1 MDAKVNITTAETYH
15 VPVMLHETVDGMN
28 IQPGGIYV
36 DLTLGG
42 AGHSKEILA
51 RMDGEARLFGFD
63 QDEDA
68 EQNIPADERFTFV
81 RSNFRYLSNFMRYH
95 GVDGEV
101 DAILADL
108 GVSSPQF
115 DEGDRGFSY
124 RMDARLDMR
133 MDQNSDLDAY
143 KVVNGYSV
151 KDLTRVFRDYG
162 EEKFAFQI
170 AKNIEKARAIK
181 PIETTFDLVEII
193 KKTLPAKVLE
203 KKGHPAKQVFQ
214 AIRIEVNDELNVLEN
229 TLKRAINSLKIGG
242 RCAVISFHSLEDKIV
257 KDIFKSHSFIE
268 GDRLNFDTV
277 KEVKFKLVNKKVIIP
292 SDEEIAANPRS
303 KSAKLRVIERIK

>member
-1 MDAKVNITTAETYH
+1 MCSEHTT
-15 VPVMLHETVDGMN
+15 VLLKETVEALEVKPDGV
-28 IQPGGIYV
+28 YV
-36 DLTLGG
+36 DMTLGRG
-42 AGHSKEILA
+42 GHSSLILSKLSFK
-51 RMDGEARLFGFD
+51 GKLIGID
-63 QDEDA
+63 QDPEA
-68 EQNIPADERFTFV
+68 IAKTKVRLEKQNKKAYLFQTNFV
-81 RSNFRYLSNFMRYH
+81 NFDYCLRTMEISE
-95 GVDGEV
+95 VDGFV
-101 DAILADL
+101 FDL

-292 SDEEIAANPRS
+292 SDEEMTTNPRS

>member
-1 MDAKVNITTAETYH
+1 MCSEHTT
-15 VPVMLHETVDGMN
+15 VLLKETVEALEVKPDGV
-28 IQPGGIYV
+28 YV
-36 DLTLGG
+36 DMTLGRG
-42 AGHSKEILA
+42 GHSSLILSKLSFK
-51 RMDGEARLFGFD
+51 GKLIGID
-63 QDEDA
+63 QDPEA
-68 EQNIPADERFTFV
+68 IAKTKVRLEKQNKKAYLFQTNFV
-81 RSNFRYLSNFMRYH
+81 NFDYCLRTMEISE
-95 GVDGEV
+95 VDGFV
-101 DAILADL
+101 FDL

-268 GDRLNFDTV
+268 GDRLNFDTA

-292 SDEEIAANPRS
+292 SDEEMTTNPRS

>member
-1 MDAKVNITTAETYH
+1 MCSEHIT
-15 VPVMLHETVDGMN
+15 VLLKETVEALEVKPDGV
-28 IQPGGIYV
+28 YV
-36 DLTLGG
+36 DMTLGRG
-42 AGHSKEILA
+42 GHSSLILSKLSFKGKLIGIDQDA
-51 RMDGEARLFGFD
+51 EAIKKTKARLEKQNKKAYLFQTNFVNFD
-63 QDEDA
+63 DCLKTMEIT
-68 EQNIPADERFTFV
+68 E
-81 RSNFRYLSNFMRYH
+81 
-95 GVDGEV
+95 VDGFV
-101 DAILADL
+101 FDL

-133 MDQNSDLDAY
+133 MDVNAELDAY
-143 KVVNGYSV
+143 KVINEYSV
-151 KDLTRVFRDYG
+151 KELTRVFRDYG

-170 AKNIEKARAIK
+170 AKNIAKAREVK

-214 AIRIEVNDELNVLEN
+214 AIRIEVNDELNILED
-229 TLKRAINSLKIGG
+229 TLKRAIKTLKIGG

-257 KDIFKSHSFIE
+257 KEIFKNNSFIE
-268 GDRLNFDTV
+268 GDRLNFDTK
-277 KEVKFKLVNKKVIIP
+277 KEVKYRLVNKKVIIP
-292 SDEEIAANPRS
+292 SDEELEVNPRS

>member
-1 MDAKVNITTAETYH
+1 MCSEHTT
-15 VPVMLHETVDGMN
+15 VLLKETVEALEVKPDGV
-28 IQPGGIYV
+28 YV
-36 DLTLGG
+36 DMTLGRG
-42 AGHSKEILA
+42 GHSSLILSKLSFK
-51 RMDGEARLFGFD
+51 GKLIGID
-63 QDEDA
+63 QDPEA
-68 EQNIPADERFTFV
+68 IAKTKVRLEKQNKKAYLFQTNFV
-81 RSNFRYLSNFMRYH
+81 NFDYCLRTMEISE
-95 GVDGEV
+95 VDGFV
-101 DAILADL
+101 FDL

-143 KVVNGYSV
+143 KVVNSYSV

-292 SDEEIAANPRS
+292 SDEEMAANPRS

>member
-1 MDAKVNITTAETYH
+1 MCSEHTT
-15 VPVMLHETVDGMN
+15 VLLKETVEALEVKPDGV
-28 IQPGGIYV
+28 YV
-36 DLTLGG
+36 DMTLGRG
-42 AGHSKEILA
+42 GHSSLILSKLSFK
-51 RMDGEARLFGFD
+51 GKLIGID
-63 QDEDA
+63 QDPEA
-68 EQNIPADERFTFV
+68 IAKTKVRLEKQNKKAYLFQTNFV
-81 RSNFRYLSNFMRYH
+81 NFDYCLRTMEISE
-95 GVDGEV
+95 VDGFV
-101 DAILADL
+101 FDL

-268 GDRLNFDTV
+268 GDRLNFDTA

-292 SDEEIAANPRS
+292 SDEEMASNPRS

>member
-1 MDAKVNITTAETYH
+1 MCSEH
-15 VPVMLHETVDGMN
+15 VTVLLKETVDALEVKPAGV
-28 IQPGGIYV
+28 YV
-36 DLTLGG
+36 DMTLGRG
-42 AGHSKEILA
+42 GHSSLILSKLSFNGKLIGIDQDA
-51 RMDGEARLFGFD
+51 EAIVKTKARLEKHGKKAYLFQTNFVNF
-63 QDEDA
+63 EDCLNTM
-68 EQNIPADERFTFV
+68 EIEE
-81 RSNFRYLSNFMRYH
+81 
-95 GVDGEV
+95 VDGFV
-101 DAILADL
+101 FDL

-133 MDQNSDLDAY
+133 MDKNNPLDAY
-143 KVVNGYSV
+143 RVINDYSI
-151 KDLTRVFRDYG
+151 KELTRVFRDYG

-170 AKNIEKARAIK
+170 AKNIVKAREVK

-193 KKTLPAKVLE
+193 KKSLPPKVLE

-257 KDIFKSHSFIE
+257 KDIFKANSFIE
-268 GDRLNFDTV
+268 GDRLNFNTS
-277 KEVKFKLVNKKVIIP
+277 KEVKYRLVNKKVIIP
-292 SDEEIAANPRS
+292 SDTELEVNPRS

>member
-1 MDAKVNITTAETYH
+1 MCSEHTT
-15 VPVMLHETVDGMN
+15 VLLKETVEALEVKPDGV
-28 IQPGGIYV
+28 YV
-36 DLTLGG
+36 DMTLGRG
-42 AGHSKEILA
+42 GHSSLILSKLSFK
-51 RMDGEARLFGFD
+51 GKLIGID
-63 QDEDA
+63 QDPEA
-68 EQNIPADERFTFV
+68 IAKTKVRLEKQNKKAYLFQTNFV
-81 RSNFRYLSNFMRYH
+81 NFDYCLRTMEISE
-95 GVDGEV
+95 VDGFV
-101 DAILADL
+101 FDL

-292 SDEEIAANPRS
+292 SDEEMTANPRS

>member
-1 MDAKVNITTAETYH
+1 MCSEHTT
-15 VPVMLHETVDGMN
+15 VLLKETVEALEVKPDGV
-28 IQPGGIYV
+28 YV
-36 DLTLGG
+36 DMTLGRG
-42 AGHSKEILA
+42 GHSSLILSKLSFK
-51 RMDGEARLFGFD
+51 GKLIGID
-63 QDEDA
+63 QDPEA
-68 EQNIPADERFTFV
+68 IAKTKVRLEKQNKKAYLFQTNFV
-81 RSNFRYLSNFMRYH
+81 NFDYCLRTMEISE
-95 GVDGEV
+95 VDGFV
-101 DAILADL
+101 FDL

-229 TLKRAINSLKIGG
+229 TLKRAINLLKIGG

-292 SDEEIAANPRS
+292 SDEEMTANPRS

>member
-1 MDAKVNITTAETYH
+1 MCSEHTT
-15 VPVMLHETVDGMN
+15 VLLKETVEALEVKPDGV
-28 IQPGGIYV
+28 YV
-36 DLTLGG
+36 DMTLGRG
-42 AGHSKEILA
+42 GHSSLILSKLSFK
-51 RMDGEARLFGFD
+51 GKLIGID
-63 QDEDA
+63 QDPEA
-68 EQNIPADERFTFV
+68 IAKTKVRLEKQNKKAYLFQTNFV
-81 RSNFRYLSNFMRYH
+81 NFDYCLRTMEISE
-95 GVDGEV
+95 VDGFV
-101 DAILADL
+101 FDL

-277 KEVKFKLVNKKVIIP
+277 KEVKFRLVNKKVIIP
-292 SDEEIAANPRS
+292 SDEEIAKAL
-303 KSAKLRVIERIK
+303 AKLPQV

>member
-1 MDAKVNITTAETYH
+1 MCSEHTT
-15 VPVMLHETVDGMN
+15 VLLKETVEALEVKPDGV
-28 IQPGGIYV
+28 YV
-36 DLTLGG
+36 DMTLGRG
-42 AGHSKEILA
+42 GHSSLILSKLSFK
-51 RMDGEARLFGFD
+51 GKLIGID
-63 QDEDA
+63 QDPEA
-68 EQNIPADERFTFV
+68 IAKTKVRLEKQNKKAYLFQTNFV
-81 RSNFRYLSNFMRYH
+81 NFDYCLRTMEISE
-95 GVDGEV
+95 VDGFV
-101 DAILADL
+101 FDL

-268 GDRLNFDTV
+268 GDRLNFDTA

-292 SDEEIAANPRS
+292 SDEEMAANPRS

>member
-1 MDAKVNITTAETYH
+1 MCSEHTT
-15 VPVMLHETVDGMN
+15 VLLKETVEALEVKPDGV
-28 IQPGGIYV
+28 YV
-36 DLTLGG
+36 DMTLGRG
-42 AGHSKEILA
+42 GHSSLILSKLSFK
-51 RMDGEARLFGFD
+51 GKLIGID
-63 QDEDA
+63 QDPEA
-68 EQNIPADERFTFV
+68 IAKTKVRLEKQNKKAYLFQTNFV
-81 RSNFRYLSNFMRYH
+81 NFDYCLRTMEISE
-95 GVDGEV
+95 VDGFV
-101 DAILADL
+101 FDL

-292 SDEEIAANPRS
+292 SDEEMAANPRS

>member
-1 MDAKVNITTAETYH
+1 MEIE
-15 VPVMLHETVDGMN
+15 EVDG
-28 IQPGGIYV
+28 
-36 DLTLGG
+36 
-42 AGHSKEILA
+42 
-51 RMDGEARLFGFD
+51 
-63 QDEDA
+63 
-68 EQNIPADERFTFV
+68 FV
-81 RSNFRYLSNFMRYH
+81 F
-95 GVDGEV
+95 
-101 DAILADL
+101 DL

-133 MDQNSDLDAY
+133 MDKNNPLDAY
-143 KVVNGYSV
+143 RVINDYSI
-151 KDLTRVFRDYG
+151 KELTRVFRDYG

-170 AKNIEKARAIK
+170 AKNIVKAREVK

-193 KKTLPAKVLE
+193 KKSLPPKVLE

-229 TLKRAINSLKIGG
+229 TLKRAINRLKIGA

-257 KDIFKSHSFIE
+257 KDIFKSNSFIE
-268 GDRLNFDTV
+268 GDRLNFDTL
-277 KEVKFKLVNKKVIIP
+277 KEVKYRLVNKKVIIP
-292 SDEEIAANPRS
+292 SDEELEANPRS

>member
-1 MDAKVNITTAETYH
+1 MCSEHTT
-15 VPVMLHETVDGMN
+15 VLLKETVEALEVKPDGV
-28 IQPGGIYV
+28 YV
-36 DLTLGG
+36 DMTLGRG
-42 AGHSKEILA
+42 GHSSLILSKLSFK
-51 RMDGEARLFGFD
+51 GKLIGID
-63 QDEDA
+63 QDPEAIAKTKVRLDK
-68 EQNIPADERFTFV
+68 QNKKAYLFQTNFV
-81 RSNFRYLSNFMRYH
+81 NFDYCLRTMEISE
-95 GVDGEV
+95 VDGFV
-101 DAILADL
+101 FDL

-277 KEVKFKLVNKKVIIP
+277 KEVKFRLVNKKVIIP
-292 SDEEIAANPRS
+292 SDEEMVANPRS

>member
-1 MDAKVNITTAETYH
+1 MCSEHKTV
-15 VPVMLHETVDGMN
+15 LLKETVEALEVKPDGV
-28 IQPGGIYV
+28 YV
-36 DLTLGG
+36 DMTLGRG
-42 AGHSKEILA
+42 GHSSLILSKLSFK
-51 RMDGEARLFGFD
+51 GKLIGID
-63 QDEDA
+63 QDPEAIAKTKVRLEKQGKKAYLFQTNFINFEDCLKTM
-68 EQNIPADERFTFV
+68 ELTE
-81 RSNFRYLSNFMRYH
+81 
-95 GVDGEV
+95 VDGFV
-101 DAILADL
+101 FDL

-143 KVVNGYSV
+143 KVVNDYSV
-151 KDLTRVFRDYG
+151 KELTRVFRDYG

-170 AKNIEKARAIK
+170 AKNIAKAREIK

-229 TLKRAINSLKIGG
+229 TLKRAINLLKIGG

-268 GDRLNFDTV
+268 GDRLNFNTA

-292 SDEEIAANPRS
+292 SDEEMIANPRS

>member
-1 MDAKVNITTAETYH
+1 MCSEHIT
-15 VPVMLHETVDGMN
+15 VLLKETVEALEVKPDGV
-28 IQPGGIYV
+28 YV
-36 DLTLGG
+36 DMTLGRG
-42 AGHSKEILA
+42 GHSSLILSKLSFKGKLIGIDQDA
-51 RMDGEARLFGFD
+51 EAIKKTKARLEKQNKKAYLFQTNFVNFD
-63 QDEDA
+63 DCLKTMEIT
-68 EQNIPADERFTFV
+68 E
-81 RSNFRYLSNFMRYH
+81 
-95 GVDGEV
+95 VDGFV
-101 DAILADL
+101 FDL

-133 MDQNSDLDAY
+133 MDVNAELDAY
-143 KVVNGYSV
+143 KVINEYSA
-151 KDLTRVFRDYG
+151 KELTRVFRDYG

-170 AKNIEKARAIK
+170 AKNIAKAREVK

-214 AIRIEVNDELNVLEN
+214 AIRIEVNDELNILED
-229 TLKRAINSLKIGG
+229 TLKRAIKTLKVGG

-257 KDIFKSHSFIE
+257 KEIFKNNSFIE
-268 GDRLNFDTV
+268 GDRLNFDTK
-277 KEVKFKLVNKKVIIP
+277 KEVKYRLVNKKVIIP
-292 SDEEIAANPRS
+292 SDEELEVNPRS